1 MKILSKIKSVYKKIR
16 ASNFIR
22 LLIIAKKLNNRY
34 TVVEIRKER
43 KTVHAKIV
51 FIQRQL
57 KKSTGFTSYV
67 LFWRRRDNK
76 ILEKSLAKN
85 IEDLKELEAEFA
97 HYRKLFCS
105 NPVKRRALDISQ
117 IGLKEVIVV
126 ICYSIYLLSIIPRM
140 IMTNFDGQDMLM
152 EVYSVSLL
160 FALFYFTAKVVRR
173 KID

>member
-43 KTVHAKIV
+43 ETVHSKIV
-51 FIQRQL
+51 FIQKQL
-57 KKSTGFTSYV
+57 SKSTGLTSHV
-67 LFWRRRDNK
+67 MFWRRRDNK
-76 ILEKSLAKN
+76 ALQKALAN
-85 IEDLKELEAEFA
+85 HIAELKELESEFA
-97 HYRKLFCS
+97 YYRKLFCS
-105 NPVKRRALDISQ
+105 NPVKRRALNISQ
-117 IGLKEVIVV
+117 IGLKEVIIVAG
-126 ICYSIYLLSIIPRM
+126 YGTYLLSIIPRM
-140 IMTNFDGQDMLM
+140 IMTNFDGQDLLM

-160 FALFYFTAKVVRR
+160 FTLFYFTAKVIRR